1 MGGSCGEGRKGKGRE
16 EGLGP
21 EGFWLSTVASTAEVL
36 PTSWNLLEER
46 LGPLASLSLGADL
59 VSPVEESQC
68 LSVNTRPLPGAARTS
83 EGKKLRNSKHL

>member
-21 EGFWLSTVASTAEVL
+21 EGFWLSTVASTAEVF

-46 LGPLASLSLGADL
+46 LGLLASLSLGADL
-59 VSPVEESQC
+59 VFPRGGE
-68 LSVNTRPLPGAARTS
+68 SVNTRPLPGAARTS

>member
-21 EGFWLSTVASTAEVL
+21 EGFWLSTVASTAEVF

-59 VSPVEESQC
+59 VFPRGGESVSVREYSPS
-68 LSVNTRPLPGAARTS
+68 AR
-83 EGKKLRNSKHL
+83 GCQNF